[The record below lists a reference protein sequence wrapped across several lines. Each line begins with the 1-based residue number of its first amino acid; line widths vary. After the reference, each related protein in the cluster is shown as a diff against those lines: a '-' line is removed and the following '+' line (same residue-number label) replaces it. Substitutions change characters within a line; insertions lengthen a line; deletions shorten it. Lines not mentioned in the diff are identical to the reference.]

1 MYKISANT
9 SIIGKSVIYVPSC
22 HSTNDHLNTLVSQHQ
37 LAEGTTVVTSAQTNG
52 RGQRGNTWE
61 CESDKNITLSF
72 LLHPN
77 FLQAQ
82 EQFNLNIA
90 VSLAVFD
97 TFSKL
102 LNGEDIKIK
111 WPNDLIINN
120 KKVGGI
126 LIENYIVGKNISH
139 SVIGI
144 GLNINQTGFSGN
156 FSATSLF
163 LLTDRIF
170 NLRTVTESLLER
182 LDFRY
187 DQLKNNK
194 LEILKREY
202 YDHLFWYQ
210 EEGYFEERIPNQV
223 PRRFYGHIIGV
234 NQNGCLSVMMDDKEV
249 KHYGFKEIK
258 HLY

>member
-9 SIIGKSVIYVPSC
+9 SIIGKTVIYVPSC
-22 HSTNDHLNTLVSQHQ
+22 HSTNDHINTLISKNQ
-37 LAEGTTVVTSAQTNG
+37 LDEGTVVVTSDQTNG

-61 CESDKNITLSF
+61 CTPDHNITLSF
-72 LLHPN
+72 VIHPQ
-77 FLQAQ
+77 FLEAQ
-82 EQFNLNIA
+82 HQFNLNIA

-97 TFSKL
+97 TLSKL
-102 LNGEDIKIK
+102 ISGVDIKIK

-126 LIENYIVGKNISH
+126 LIENYIIGKTISH

-144 GLNINQTGFSGN
+144 GLNINQEAFIGN
-156 FSATSLF
+156 FPATSLF
-163 LLTDRIF
+163 QLSNKKY
-170 NLRTVTESLLER
+170 NLRSVAENLLEN
-182 LDFRY
+182 LEKRY
-187 DQLKNNK
+187 QQLKENK
-194 LEILKREY
+194 IDILKRRY

-210 EEGYFEERIPNQV
+210 EEGYFEENIPNEV
-223 PRRFYGHIIGV
+223 SRRFYGHIIGV
-234 NQNGCLSVMMDDKEV
+234 NPTGCLSIMTDKKEV